1 MQVLSF
7 FILLAAV
14 LGSWIHLA
22 GTEAGATV
30 VITHPSGPM
39 AFGETPDYATLVWN
53 DPWDMDQPLDIR
65 QLDSPRCVFP
75 NHFNDNLSWC
85 PTGIWCGQAIV
96 DNPDFFLLHPGYAG
110 ALYVGR
116 EGNARP
122 IDTSQYTQLTFR
134 MYISQVD
141 PNDPGFQ
148 IVWTN
153 GTVADIGDLNNPAR
167 FGGTVLYKS
176 YPGWNIYTIDLRK
189 YQNYAAPAPHR
200 GTLPWTGLITGLRLD
215 PGFIGM
221 TGKIVQLDW
230 VRLSSPST
238 RRIDWTTSQSGPVT
252 IRLQTQDELGA
263 DDPLRMYQYQYP
275 DTYSIPLQIQASQRN
290 YDLPASLPP
299 GNWYVQLVINGEAS
313 QPAGPWQIEKAPT
326 LRFIRPS
333 YTSGESFSEA
343 KLNKTWEMDSPTDI
357 YSFHNTSVPQFSDGL
372 LTATTLDTNPSNT
385 CSGYW
390 EDPHLTLLNE
400 FSDPPIETNKYRYL
414 TFRLKVEGTP
424 DVSYGWVS
432 RVVWSNYLFTHC
444 GVTNDIPLHGGWNEV
459 SLDLWASNILDN
471 EDPCQSPW
479 RANPLRSQLR
489 FDPIETPEQTVF
501 HIDYIKLTAPETIS
515 RNSVF
520 PIEYHLNKTGNVSV
534 TFYYDSDK
542 NPANG
547 RTLIGSL
554 NPPARLL
561 SLPYKVYLPFI
572 TGNNSTLSSNQIFN
586 WDLQN
591 VPPGSYFISAEI
603 SDGFNTTTWYSDT
616 PVVVTP

>member
-1 MQVLSF
+1 MVTTPDRWSSAKKPRMQVLAF

-14 LGSWIHLA
+14 LGSWIRLA

-30 VITHPSGPM
+30 VITNPSGPVT
-39 AFGETPDYATLVWN
+39 FGETPDYATLVWN

-96 DNPDFFLLHPGYAG
+96 DNPDLFLLHPGYAG

-134 MYISQVD
+134 MYISEVD

-238 RRIDWTTSQSGPVT
+238 HRIEWTTSQSGPVT
-252 IRLQTQDELGA
+252 IRLQTPGRIRGRRSFTDV
-263 DDPLRMYQYQYP
+263 P
-275 DTYSIPLQIQASQRN
+275 IP
-290 YDLPASLPP
+290 
-299 GNWYVQLVINGEAS
+299 
-313 QPAGPWQIEKAPT
+313 
-326 LRFIRPS
+326 
-333 YTSGESFSEA
+333 
-343 KLNKTWEMDSPTDI
+343 
-357 YSFHNTSVPQFSDGL
+357 
-372 LTATTLDTNPSNT
+372 
-385 CSGYW
+385 
-390 EDPHLTLLNE
+390 
-400 FSDPPIETNKYRYL
+400 
-414 TFRLKVEGTP
+414 
-424 DVSYGWVS
+424 
-432 RVVWSNYLFTHC
+432 
-444 GVTNDIPLHGGWNEV
+444 IP
-459 SLDLWASNILDN
+459 
-471 EDPCQSPW
+471 
-479 RANPLRSQLR
+479 
-489 FDPIETPEQTVF
+489 
-501 HIDYIKLTAPETIS
+501 
-515 RNSVF
+515 
-520 PIEYHLNKTGNVSV
+520 
-534 TFYYDSDK
+534 
-542 NPANG
+542 
-547 RTLIGSL
+547 
-554 NPPARLL
+554 
-561 SLPYKVYLPFI
+561 
-572 TGNNSTLSSNQIFN
+572 
-586 WDLQN
+586 
-591 VPPGSYFISAEI
+591 
-603 SDGFNTTTWYSDT
+603 
-616 PVVVTP
+616 